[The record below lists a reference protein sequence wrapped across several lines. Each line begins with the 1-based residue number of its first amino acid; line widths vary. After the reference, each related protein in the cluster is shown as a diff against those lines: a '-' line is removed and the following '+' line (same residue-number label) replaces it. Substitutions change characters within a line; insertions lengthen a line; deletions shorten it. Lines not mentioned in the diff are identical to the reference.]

1 LIGLSCKPF
10 ASGTQPIFS
19 KVRAFLPFPSLSH
32 CTLLPPQVCEALH
45 PRIPASCRAA
55 MVSFNDAL
63 SHAVVT
69 ERRFGRVGAPWE
81 FNLRDV
87 LRWCE
92 LAELAVFRAADT
104 PFADDAVTAAVLAT
118 FPAVYMHR
126 MRTPEDR
133 AATQALF
140 AEHFPADHARLL
152 STPAVCTS
160 PDAVHIGVARLPRL
174 TASAALQPAVS
185 QPLLLREQLPAME
198 AAAAALSIGWMVAL
212 VGPAACGK
220 TALARSLAR
229 LAGANLREVRRVRS
243 LTPPS
248 VAHALLPALPAGDD
262 EENTLL

>member
-1 LIGLSCKPF
+1 
-10 ASGTQPIFS
+10 
-19 KVRAFLPFPSLSH
+19 
-32 CTLLPPQVCEALH
+32 
-45 PRIPASCRAA
+45 

-63 SHAVVT
+63 SRAVVN

-92 LAELAVFRAADT
+92 LAELVVFGSAASGT
-104 PFADDAVTAAVLAT
+104 PTEDDAVTAAVLAT

-140 AEHFPADHARLL
+140 VEHFPAEHASLP
-152 STPAVCTS
+152 SMPAVCTS
-160 PDAVHIGVARLPRL
+160 LDAVHIGVARLPRS
-174 TASAALQPAVS
+174 TASAALHPAVS

-198 AAAAALSIGWMVAL
+198 AAAAALSMGWMVAL

-229 LAGANLREVRRVRS
+229 LAGANLREVRHLRDVTPFCCARVACLS
-243 LTPPS
+243 LLEMTKK
-248 VAHALLPALPAGDD
+248 
-262 EENTLL
+262 TLCFDRNKGARRLC